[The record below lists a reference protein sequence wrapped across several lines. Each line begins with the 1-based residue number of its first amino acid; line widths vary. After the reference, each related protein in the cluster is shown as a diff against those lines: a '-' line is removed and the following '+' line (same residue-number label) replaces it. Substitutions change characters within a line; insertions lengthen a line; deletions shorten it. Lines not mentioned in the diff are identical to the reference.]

1 MNIESLAFAGGIALL
16 LVFVAMVLGMAC
28 CAHCTPEYLGT
39 EERLSASDW
48 AAGPAR
54 DLGEDAP

>member
-1 MNIESLAFAGGIALL
+1 MSAAVTWAGFALL
-16 LVFVAMVLGMAC
+16 LAFIGLLLGMAS

-39 EERLSASDW
+39 DERLSASEW